1 MRTYFEDLTT
11 RGYEADPTRRVPLPM
26 VFQYLEHL
34 RWRSIIDPTSG
45 LAPFVDQ
52 GYFFV
57 VHKQSLV
64 LRRGFGQDT
73 DIRVYLWATKV
84 GRSSIEMRH
93 EVRRRSDNV
102 VLAEAEVTGLWLGPT
117 RRLSRIPDALRAF
130 CADLEPPTPATPD
143 GAEDH
148 GERLETSFIRP
159 PDVLYPSAPL
169 SLEAPDVTAIPDDT
183 IEYRCHV
190 RPSDLDIF
198 AHVNAATY
206 LRYCDDARVA
216 AEGLLGSAGRA
227 ACVQAALHYSR
238 ETLEGEEIQIRL
250 WQVADDEVHFAMDAG
265 GVNRS
270 TAAMRLHV
278 DGSQTP

>member
-1 MRTYFEDLTT
+1 MRTYYEDLTT

-52 GYFFV
+52 GFFFV

-73 DIRVYLWATKV
+73 DIRVFLWPTKL
-84 GRSSIEMRH
+84 GRSSIDMRH

-102 VLAEAEVTGLWLGPT
+102 VLAEAKVTGLWLGPT
-117 RRLSRIPDALRAF
+117 RRLARIPDALRAF
-130 CADLEPPTPATPD
+130 CDGLEAPEAAAPM
-143 GAEDH
+143 GEENH

-159 PDVLYPSAPL
+159 PDVLYPATPL
-169 SLEAPDVTAIPDDT
+169 SVEAPAHDSVPDDAL
-183 IEYRCHV
+183 EYRCMV

-198 AHVNAATY
+198 RHVNAATY

-216 AEGLLGSAGRA
+216 AEGYLGAAGRA
-227 ACVQAALHYSR
+227 PSVQAALHYSR
-238 ETLEGEEIQIRL
+238 ETLEAEEVHIRL
-250 WQVADDEVHFAMDAG
+250 WSVEPGEVHFAIDAG
-265 GVNRS
+265 GVNRCM
-270 TAAMRLHV
+270 AAMRLHV
-278 DGSQTP
+278 GAEG